1 MSDAFGWE
9 MQELEQMLVTLIE
22 KGEISARIDKTNM
35 VSGRGRFSLLGF

>member
-9 MQELEQMLVTLIE
+9 MQELENMLVSLIE

-35 VSGRGRFSLLGF
+35 VSGLRGYSLLRL